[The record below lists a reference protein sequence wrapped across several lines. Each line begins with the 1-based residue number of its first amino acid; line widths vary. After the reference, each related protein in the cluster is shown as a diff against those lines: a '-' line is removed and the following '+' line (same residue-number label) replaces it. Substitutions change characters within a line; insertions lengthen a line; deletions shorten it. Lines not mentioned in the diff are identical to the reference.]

1 MNQVI
6 FFLIILNLLNTRQ
19 VLQEILNNIVDGGA
33 GYDANKV
40 GKNKTEIVVSLKH
53 LRNFWRT
60 LNILLINCE
69 TELILT
75 WSKSCALA
83 DMTVRAAGNNDNL
96 PAIVAP
102 TGLEFQ
108 ITDIKLYIPVVSFS
122 TENDKKEQLKSG
134 FKKTGINTEKVE

>member
-60 LNILLINCE
+60 LSILLINCE

-83 DMTVRAAGNNDNL
+83 DITVRAAGNNDNL

-108 ITDIKLYIPVVSFS
+108 ITDTKLYIPVVSFS

-134 FKKTGINTEKVE
+134 FKKTGINTEKV